1 MATTTTPDHDRRAAA
16 EALVVQQLTEAH
28 ATELALASTLR
39 THIAMAP
46 SGGYRDLLER
56 HLGETRRQADA
67 IEARLA
73 ELDAARGLVPA
84 VLDLAQTL
92 VGQVLVLAKG
102 PVDLVRGK
110 SGAEKLLKN
119 AKDECATE
127 ALEIA
132 TYDALRALAD
142 SIGDT
147 ETAELALRHRG
158 EEERMLEELRGFL
171 PSLTDATVDEQVAAA
186 A

>member
-1 MATTTTPDHDRRAAA
+1 MATTTTPDHDRRVAT

-28 ATELALASTLR
+28 ATELALVTTLR
-39 THIAMAP
+39 THIAIAP
-46 SGGYRDLLER
+46 PGGYRDLLER

-67 IEARLA
+67 IEARLD

-84 VLDLAQTL
+84 VLDFAQTIA
-92 VGQVLVLAKG
+92 GQVLVLAKG
-102 PVDLVRGK
+102 PVDLLRGK
-110 SGAEKLLKN
+110 SHAEKLLKN

-142 SIGDT
+142 SIGDAK
-147 ETAELALRHRG
+147 TAELALRHRG

-171 PSLTDATVDEQVAAA
+171 PSLTDATVDEQVPAAA
-186 A
+186 